1 MGDAAAYC
9 MRVIWLQYFCVGM
22 SLWDGERMKRN
33 SKEARNPTDPVEL
46 PYCEGLEVIS
56 ASQLQQN
63 PVVLANSA
71 GAPSTLEPPREP
83 QRHGPPQKCDTSFV
97 KSGYVMLRIL
107 PNVYMQHPDVLDSA
121 PDMAFEAEQ

>member
-1 MGDAAAYC
+1 MRWNDVSLALKLFFNAAVPGKSAYAAANSE
-9 MRVIWLQYFCVGM
+9 RVIWLQYFCVGM

-33 SKEARNPTDPVEL
+33 SKEALNPTDPVEL

-71 GAPSTLEPPREP
+71 GAPSTSEPSREP
-83 QRHGPPQKCDTSFV
+83 QRPGPPPKCESSFV
-97 KSGYVMLRIL
+97 LYIEFRL
-107 PNVYMQHPDVLDSA
+107 
-121 PDMAFEAEQ
+121 